1 MADRSEKDTHEFLV
15 TAVEHARDD
24 KLDGVALMLI
34 DARGGRVRLHMHADI
49 AEVLREHISAALAK
63 TTGP

>member
-1 MADRSEKDTHEFLV
+1 MADKSEKDSHEFLV

-24 KLDGVALMLI
+24 KLDGIALMLI
-34 DARGGRVRLHMHADI
+34 DARGGRVRLHMHTDI